1 VAKCQFGPL
10 VADVRGKI
18 GAVEFASNHYGTWIG
33 RKGTPRNPGSATQAA
48 MRATLKTLAWRW
60 GWVLN
65 QTPQRDGWTALGLAT
80 DWTDV
85 FGQTYHLHGYAL
97 YVLVNQNLVRLG
109 EAIMDDDPAVLSC
122 GSPGGSTITFNGGAA
137 LLADSTI
144 APAANE
150 HAVVWAA
157 APCSPGIS
165 VFGRKY
171 RIIDVFGA
179 AVAGPWDIKDK
190 YETKFGLLPSGMMI
204 PALVNFTSD
213 LCGWQGTPAEATG
226 IVP

>member
-1 VAKCQFGPL
+1 MAKCQFGPL
-10 VADVRGKI
+10 VADTRGKI
-18 GAVEFASNHYGTWIG
+18 GTVEFASNHYGPWIG
-33 RKGTPRNPGSATQAA
+33 RKAIPRNPHSSSQAA

-65 QTPQRDGWTALGLAT
+65 QTPQRDDWIALALAT

-109 EAIMDDDPAVLSC
+109 EAIMDNAPAALSC
-122 GSPGGSTITFNGGAA
+122 GSPGGATLAFNGGA
-137 LLADSTI
+137 LLEADSTI
-144 APAANE
+144 APATHE

-157 APCSPGIS
+157 APCSPGIT

-171 RIIDVFGA
+171 RIIDTFA
-179 AVAGPWDIKDK
+179 AGLAGPWDIKSK
-190 YETKFGLLPSGMMI
+190 YETKFGLLPSSFMI
-204 PALVNFTSD
+204 PALVNFTCD
-213 LCGWQGTPAEATG
+213 DCGWQGTPAEATG